1 VEPAPVVEMNNA
13 ISELEADERREIVK
27 ILKEFTDTIR
37 PYTDDLEDC
46 NQLLGIMDFIRAKA
60 RFAMR
65 VNAIMPEL
73 KKEPGINW
81 VNAVHPLLFISF
93 AKENKKVVPL
103 SIQLDADNRI
113 LLISGPN
120 AGGKS
125 VCLKTVGL
133 LQYMLQCGMLIPIEA
148 NSTSG
153 IYKNIFIDIGDEQ
166 SIENDLSTYSSH
178 LLNMK
183 FFSRN
188 ADAHSLILID
198 EFGTGTE
205 PMLGGAIA
213 EAVLNKLNREK
224 TFGVI
229 TTHYTNLKHF
239 ASSQPGIVNGAMLYD
254 TQRLEP
260 LFQLEMGK
268 PGSSFAFEIA
278 YKIGLSQEIID
289 DAKSKVGEDRVNFD
303 QHLREILRD
312 KRYWERK
319 RENIR
324 KIERRLED
332 MMEKE
337 KVELEKV
344 QTIRKEIKEKTEFEA
359 KKILADTNKIIE
371 NTVRIIKEAQADKE
385 KTKEA
390 RQQLTDFK
398 EEILKPNV
406 EEEEKIQ
413 RKIQKLKE
421 REGRVKVQSMPTEEK
436 VELKPKREKQFTIG
450 MPVKIKGQ
458 TSIGEIME
466 LGEKNAVIAF
476 GNLLTTVAADRLEH
490 LDKDEKSNL
499 RKSTGGSGFKQ
510 SYDMNQRRMKFK
522 PGLDVRGK
530 RAEEAIQLV
539 TEFIDEAI
547 MVGAFEVKILH
558 GTGSGIL
565 RQMIRE
571 YLSTVDMVSKT
582 KDEMVEFGG
591 AGITVVSLG

>member
-1 VEPAPVVEMNNA
+1 
-13 ISELEADERREIVK
+13 
-27 ILKEFTDTIR
+27 
-37 PYTDDLEDC
+37 
-46 NQLLGIMDFIRAKA
+46 
-60 RFAMR
+60 
-65 VNAIMPEL
+65 
-73 KKEPGINW
+73 
-81 VNAVHPLLFISF
+81 
-93 AKENKKVVPL
+93 
-103 SIQLDADNRI
+103 
-113 LLISGPN
+113 
-120 AGGKS
+120 
-125 VCLKTVGL
+125 
-133 LQYMLQCGMLIPIEA
+133 
-148 NSTSG
+148 
-153 IYKNIFIDIGDEQ
+153 
-166 SIENDLSTYSSH
+166 
-178 LLNMK
+178 
-183 FFSRN
+183 
-188 ADAHSLILID
+188 
-198 EFGTGTE
+198 
-205 PMLGGAIA
+205 
-213 EAVLNKLNREK
+213 
-224 TFGVI
+224 
-229 TTHYTNLKHF
+229 
-239 ASSQPGIVNGAMLYD
+239 
-254 TQRLEP
+254 
-260 LFQLEMGK
+260 MGK

-303 QHLREILRD
+303 KHLSEILRD

-337 KVELEKV
+337 KAELEKV

-390 RQQLTDFK
+390 RQRLTDFK
-398 EEILKPNV
+398 EEILKPNI

-421 REGRVKVQSMPTEEK
+421 REGKVKNQSVPAEEK
-436 VELKPKREKQFTIG
+436 IELKPKREKLFTIG

-490 LDKDEKSNL
+490 LDNEEKSNL

-571 YLSTVDMVSKT
+571 YLSTVDMVSKA